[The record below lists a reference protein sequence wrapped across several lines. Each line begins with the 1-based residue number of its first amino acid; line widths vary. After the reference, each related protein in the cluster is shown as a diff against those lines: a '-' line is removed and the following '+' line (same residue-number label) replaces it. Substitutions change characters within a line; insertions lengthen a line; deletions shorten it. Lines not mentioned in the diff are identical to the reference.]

1 MYANYGRDEDF
12 AELKKLGV
20 NCTGKIVIIRYGKV
34 GRSSKV
40 SVKEELSSWV
50 QLSGC
55 NKKAMKTADNA
66 SSPASEKRHLYDM
79 VNFSKM
85 KRGIL
90 N

>member
-40 SVKEELSSWV
+40 SVKAELP
-50 QLSGC
+50 SGC
-55 NKKAMKTADNA
+55 NNKVIKAPENA
-66 SSPASEKRHLYDM
+66 SSTANEKRRIYITSGK
-79 VNFSKM
+79 VFQTKM
-85 KRGIL
+85 MRGIL